1 MERDNK
7 GEEETIYIYKSKIRA
22 KEREEENEQSI

>member
-22 KEREEENEQSI
+22 KERERGRE